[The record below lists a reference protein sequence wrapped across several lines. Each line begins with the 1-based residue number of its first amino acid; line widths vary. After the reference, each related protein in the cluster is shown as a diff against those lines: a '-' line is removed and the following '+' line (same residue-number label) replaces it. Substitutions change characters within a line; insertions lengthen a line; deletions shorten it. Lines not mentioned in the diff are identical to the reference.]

1 MSLSIV
7 NSQRAVKLDR
17 VAVRALV
24 KSLLVEHGAAGAD
37 LSITFADDAH
47 VRELNRDY
55 RGIDKPTDVLAFAM
69 RDGGDHRAEGEE
81 LVLGDVV
88 VSVDRAAVQ
97 ARRFKRTVDRD
108 PETRRARRAAP
119 PGLRPSEREAPGR
132 HATGRE
138 PPCPRRRRWGMRRAG
153 HFLTNAPSAG
163 GNRITSGTEAQR

>member
-97 ARRFKRTVDRD
+97 ARRFKRTVDREILKLVAHGVLHLLGYD
-108 PETRRARRAAP
+108 HPNEKRL
-119 PGLRPSEREAPGR
+119 GD
-132 HATGRE
+132 
-138 PPCPRRRRWGMRRAG
+138 MRRVE
-153 HFLTNAPSAG
+153 
-163 GNRITSGTEAQR
+163 NRHVRAVVDGA